1 MLIFRLCPYFIG
13 GSPWGAIMTT
23 PGKIPKNI
31 SRKKIKIIF
40 KNIFFSLSSHA
51 ISLAGLHASALWPA
65 HPSDLLQL
73 ISSDHSQ
80 LIASDPLQL
89 LSSGTMPAH
98 SSLCWMWAA
107 SPALQTIPGKV
118 SADRMRC
125 RIFLAQPQLLISQ
138 DLQLHLCRSFR
149 QRLSRSDALR
159 CLSALWPVPS

>member
-1 MLIFRLCPYFIG
+1 MPLFYRGESLGSHHDHTRKNSEKYFQE
-13 GSPWGAIMTT
+13 
-23 PGKIPKNI
+23 
-31 SRKKIKIIF
+31 KIKIIF
-40 KNIFFSLSSHA
+40 KNIFFSLNSHA

-65 HPSDLLQL
+65 HSSDLLQL

-138 DLQLHLCRSFR
+138 DPQLHLCRSFR